1 MAWTEVEQY
10 KTYKYKSFNKTA
22 RVVVEDYLSRNTLQ
36 NREVFCE
43 QGNNGKTVHIQR
55 NFYDAEN
62 LRYGIEEDGER
73 TKFVTD
79 GWSIFTELNA
89 EWKPTK
95 RLVRGYEIIASEE
108 IEKSA
113 ERKPQQF
120 LNQKQAENYLFYH
133 QNEHGDTEYI
143 TGRDGK
149 VNNAYTYDAFGNII
163 NAEELVKNRY
173 TYNEEQYDQI
183 SQQYYLRARSY
194 NPLVG
199 RFTQEDVYRGDGLN
213 LYAYCGNNPVMYVD
227 PSGYSEEDIPMYET
241 AGEIRAQNNGQVVVG
256 REGHSEV
263 YRVIRTDELNNL
275 HKGIIPKDITN
286 TSATP
291 ENHVEDARKYKTT
304 YNSTSVNMAES
315 RRQAYKAGKRIVAID
330 LNKLPDSQ
338 VIVDLSPN
346 DTVRNK
352 RLNGNEKAVFYAGN
366 SSEVLIQGIIHPD
379 AVRLLSD
386 QDVNEILNTDIQ
398 KRTIA
403 QDRIDKNERYKKIK
417 QNNNKCK
424 GRKK

>member
-1 MAWTEVEQY
+1 MAQTEVEQY
-10 KTYKYKSFNKTA
+10 KTYEYDSFNKTT
-22 RVVVEDYLSRNTLQ
+22 RVVVEDYPSQNTLQ
-36 NREVFCE
+36 NREVSSE
-43 QGNNGKTVHIQR
+43 QGSNGKTVHIQR

-62 LRYGIEEDGER
+62 LRYGMEEDGER
-73 TKFVTD
+73 TNFVTNR
-79 GWSIFTELNA
+79 WSVFTELDG
-89 EWKPTK
+89 EWNSKK
-95 RLVRGYEIIASEE
+95 RLLRAYGITASEE
-108 IEKSA
+108 LEESVGIDILKEES
-113 ERKPQQF
+113 
-120 LNQKQAENYLFYH
+120 YH
-133 QNEHGDTEYI
+133 YYHLNEHGDVEYI
-143 TGRDGK
+143 TGRDRK
-149 VNNAYTYDAFGNII
+149 ITNAYTYDAFGNII

-173 TYNEEQYDQI
+173 TCNEEQYDQI

-199 RFTQEDVYRGDGLN
+199 RFTQEDVYHGDGLN

-263 YRVIRTDELNNL
+263 YRVIRPDELNNL

-315 RRQAYKAGKRIVAID
+315 RRQADKTGNRIVAID

-403 QDRIDKNERYKKIK
+403 QDRIDKNERYKKMK